1 MHVYDRA
8 GYNASELHKGSIG
21 KGGERKTKRRKLTS
35 VVARSGYKAYGL
47 FIRLHGSMSLRFTT
61 GVWGDQ

>member
-8 GYNASELHKGSIG
+8 GYNASELHD
-21 KGGERKTKRRKLTS
+21 GGIRRKVKRKMKRRKLTS
-35 VVARSGYKAYGL
+35 VVARSGYMAYGL
-47 FIRLHGSMSLRFTT
+47 FTRLHGSISLRFTT